1 MITTTI
7 KLTVTG
13 QNYEDIVLQA
23 KRGIADFLDVDV
35 EEVDSKVQ
43 VELIVSDVDDSFDID
58 QDPYVAEVIAK
69 IKSR

>member
-13 QNYEDIVLQA
+13 QNYEDIILQA
-23 KRGIADFLDVDV
+23 KKGIADFLDVDV
-35 EEVDSKVQ
+35 EDVDSKVQ
-43 VELIVSDVDDSFDID
+43 VELIVSDVNDSFDID